1 MVGVVLVGAGLVLLL
16 RFENRKLTN
25 LLVAFSGAFLLSL
38 IFLHL
43 LPPVFSTDLPMHGGF
58 FVLGGFCIQLF
69 LEYLSGGVEH
79 GHDHA
84 HGHGHRGFPLMIFI
98 GLSLHAFLEGMPIG
112 HLDHEH
118 NHSLLVGILLHKLPV
133 AVVLTVMLREAGL
146 PPLRV
151 GFWLLLF
158 GLMSPLGSW
167 AFGVIEGWGALQ
179 PEQWVAAAT
188 GVLVGILLHVATT
201 ILFEG
206 SEGHKYNGLK
216 LLVLATGLVLG
227 GLV

>member
-1 MVGVVLVGAGLVLLL
+1 
-16 RFENRKLTN
+16 
-25 LLVAFSGAFLLSL
+25 
-38 IFLHL
+38 
-43 LPPVFSTDLPMHGGF
+43 MHGGF

-69 LEYLSGGVEH
+69 LEYLSCGVEH
-79 GHDHA
+79 GHDQS
-84 HGHGHRGFPLMIFI
+84 HGHDHHGFPLMIFM

-112 HLDHEH
+112 HLNHDH

-133 AVVLTVMLREAGL
+133 AVVLTVCSAKQVCHRWVWRL
-146 PPLRV
+146 V
-151 GFWLLLF
+151 LF
-158 GLMSPLGSW
+158 GLMSPMGSW
-167 AFGVIEGWGALQ
+167 AFGVIEGWGTLQ

-206 SEGHKYNGLK
+206 SEGHGYNGLK
-216 LLVLATGLVLG
+216 LLVLAAGFILG